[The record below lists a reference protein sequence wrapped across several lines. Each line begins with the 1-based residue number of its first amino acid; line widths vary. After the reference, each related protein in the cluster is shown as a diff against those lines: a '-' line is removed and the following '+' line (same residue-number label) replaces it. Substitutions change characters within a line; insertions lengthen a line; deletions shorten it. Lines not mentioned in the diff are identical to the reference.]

1 MELKITFQ
9 SSTAGPPRGT
19 DAHHISTTMSLQNT
33 GSYFFSPLWKSE
45 AKLLKVLPLKPGGKP
60 RGESSPRW
68 DWQDCPGP
76 PGLHAVLFRVQVLR

>member
-9 SSTAGPPRGT
+9 SSIAGPPRGT
-19 DAHHISTTMSLQNT
+19 GTHLISTTMSLQNT
-33 GSYFFSPLWKSE
+33 LAHIFFPLWESE

-60 RGESSPRW
+60 RGDSSPRW

-76 PGLHAVLFRVQVLR
+76 PGLHAVLFCVQVLR